1 MKKKR
6 ILSRVICMLLVLT
19 TLFSISATTIYA
31 VSEAD
36 LTATNSGD
44 GSAQNSVGEFEP
56 ITIAPDDFTNNS
68 SEDNEPEDY
77 EDVELV
83 GDVIYTN
90 GLGIRL
96 NSDLKSYTIVEYIG
110 SKSSLDI
117 PEEYNGYPITRINDS
132 AFYGNTKLEEL
143 TLTENII
150 FVGERAF
157 DGCDKL
163 GYNIIDGGYYL
174 GTKASEDKAAEDYYY
189 FVAPVDKSL
198 TEFTVHESTKIVGSF
213 AFENCENL
221 KSVTIGNNVISIG
234 YAVLMQC
241 NSLESLTIPFLGEN
255 GKNEKNAHL
264 GYIFGART
272 VGGNISYVPTT
283 LKNLTVNG
291 GERVAFNALYGMD
304 MLESLTLPFLGNH
317 VNDAENAYLSY
328 VFGGENCEEIMI
340 PQSLKIITIYAGY
353 IGEKAFY
360 KNQSITKIKMLSGV
374 ISIGDNAFL
383 SCEKLTSIE
392 IPSNITNI
400 SSSAFGNHPNL
411 EYNVYDNA
419 NYLGNSEN
427 PYVLLFKAKNTSI
440 TSCEIYNE
448 TKFVSRSAFSNCG
461 SLRKI
466 TIPEGVISIG
476 DYAFSS
482 CTNLGSITF
491 PSTLTVVGASSF
503 SNCYALKSITI
514 PAGVHTIGAD
524 AFYNCMGL
532 EEIDVDIHNTNYCSK
547 DGILYDNPVT
557 QFICVPQNLYGNI
570 TLLEGVTV
578 IEKRQFENRPISD
591 IVISKTVTSIDDNAF
606 LSCSRLTNA
615 TIPNSI
621 VNIVSSAFS
630 DCSSLVSIT
639 VGDNSRLEYI
649 NDHAFY
655 NCTSLTDI
663 TIPNSVTSIGSYAFY
678 NCSSLVGITFERN
691 SSLENIGACA
701 FSWCTSL
708 TNITIPYTVTN
719 IGYSTFR
726 SCDSLQS
733 VVFEE
738 NSKLTN
744 VCTEMFKYCA
754 SLTSITIPNSVT
766 SISEDAF
773 YNCTSLTSIEIPNS
787 VTTIGSSAFYNC
799 SSLDSI
805 VVFNGITDIGASAF
819 EGCSSLNGVYISDLA
834 KWCTIRFDGYFSN
847 PLYYAGNLYIE
858 GNLATKLII
867 PDSVTSI
874 SDYAFS
880 QCTSID
886 SVEFCN
892 NVKNI
897 GNNAFARCTS
907 IKSVTFGANTQI
919 ASIGKYAFR
928 DCTSLASITLPVSV
942 TSIDSYAFYN
952 CTALTIFCEVDSKPS
967 GWNSNWNYS
976 NCPVVWGHQNASGL
990 SAYSSSEFENKVT
1003 TLGASFPLNEK
1014 KSSAFVSAVIE
1025 VEPYASQGLEFV
1037 SNGDGT
1043 CYVKGIGTCT
1053 DTVLIIPSF
1062 SPNGDQVTSIGSS
1075 AFRRCTNLT
1084 SIIIPDGIISIG
1096 NYAFEGCTNLVEIKF
1111 NAIAMSDLSS
1121 SSNIFLNAGA
1131 GGEGIKVTIG
1141 KNVTRVPA
1149 YLFYN
1154 SKYVRIVEFEEE
1166 SICEI
1171 ISHYAFRGCVNLTCI
1186 DIPEGITTIGAGV
1199 FMGCNSLVSVLIP
1212 NSVTSID
1219 TGAFFD
1225 CAKLVSV
1232 EIPSGVTRIE
1242 DSLFYNCSS
1251 LVTVEIPEF
1260 LTSIGDNAF
1269 HSCSSLLSIRIPE
1282 SVTLIGDRAFYT
1294 CSSLASLSFE
1304 ASFLNGFGS
1313 DIFLSAGNALEV
1325 IIGKNVT
1332 VIPEYL
1338 FSNAR
1343 ISNIE
1348 FEKGSVC
1355 REIGSMAFG
1364 NCSTIASIVYHGE
1377 RNEWR
1382 YIKKTT
1388 DWNYGVNCEIE
1399 FTKTPTGLLYDT
1411 NDNMTEFWISG
1422 YVGKEK
1428 DAKIDI
1434 SALYSGRPVTK
1445 IYANAFSGKINI
1457 TEITVPATVIE
1468 IGHNAFKNCTILHTA
1483 NLNSSIQKIGFGI
1496 FDGCSS
1502 LTALTIPFLGETE
1515 ATEGSDYIGFIFGAY
1530 SSNEQGAKLPK
1541 ALKSVTVL
1549 RGERISPDAF
1559 ANCKDVEYITI
1570 PDSTTI
1576 IEDYAFADCSSLKS
1590 SVGSEYFIIPDSV
1603 TTLGRGIFKN
1613 CNQIE
1618 GIYIGSGI
1626 TTFED
1631 YAFELPL
1638 FGLDKSVS
1646 RLESY
1651 TVSSGNT
1658 SFVSDES
1665 GVLYRYMQIG
1675 DEKLNVTVM
1684 DAPSMANLTG
1694 YDLPEHIVEIAPYA
1708 FAYNSTLRFIDLGH
1722 VRRVAKC
1729 AFYEASGLIYAYFD
1743 AKTESEDYTEG
1754 FKDYIAQLAKESAT
1768 VIDKYRLEE
1777 YNRLYGSM
1785 PENIR
1790 PPFIPTEEKAIEEQ
1804 FYSCIGDRAFMGCI
1818 SLQEINIGAENII
1831 AIGEYAFAD
1840 CPKLITVNIGKN
1852 LEKLGFSAFSATA
1865 SGDSNLEKIIVS
1877 DDNPHFESVNG
1888 VLYSENSNG
1897 TLTLE
1902 LFPSALLVYDSKNNT
1917 FIHEYVT
1924 VFELPVN
1931 INVSAIQTY
1940 AFLGA
1945 KHLKEVVICPTN
1957 ELVIGD
1963 YAFSNSRIERIRI
1976 GDNVTSLGLLR
1987 GEGEYTVFSDMEY
2000 LTAINVDSENDY
2012 YSSLDGVLFDKE
2024 KTTLIK
2030 YPTAKNRIN
2039 ADGEVLDKGATD
2051 YDYVI
2056 YEMPN
2061 TVNVIASMAFKQVD
2075 GLRQVLISSNISAI
2089 GLEAFYGCSDLEL
2102 IYFDDVYAPR
2112 AVMENAFTTYIEIED
2127 GLLGNPRTQIG
2138 YSEEYY
2144 YNGDDGEYGWV
2155 NYADTYNLAVYDRLP
2170 ELQRG
2175 NAGDGYYAVV
2185 VVDTEG
2191 NRLGQIQVSLTDH
2204 NGKTETITTWAGD
2217 EGKGVA
2223 TFYDLFDVEGLG
2235 FSLDFSTPYALTVT
2249 DPNPEGYS
2257 GYINPQIYL
2266 DEDMRITYITL
2277 TKKPNAFGVSCG
2289 ETEINTETANI
2300 NKAQFDYLCVESGTH
2315 SHEEDGL
2322 VCDNGTIRERME
2334 ICVIAYCHGG
2344 YSFFDDKGQW
2354 KDENGLYQNGHK
2366 ICAPSRA
2373 ERYDGYTLFYFEP
2386 LIYELAE
2393 EVDVEVRLTATAEGK
2408 ENMSCKTVL
2417 NIHVFSFIVNE
2428 EDVDIQAT
2436 DLNVDLGI
2444 AGDVF
2449 TKLFGNDGMNISL
2462 GKNVKFS
2469 TTVDGDTVTMELKG
2483 SKSKSG
2489 SYSSYEKGYN
2499 AVSKAHNK
2507 NTYFFTY
2514 SGTVK
2519 DDKDKSHKLK
2529 YNIRFARDNETDNY
2543 YYYQCRVLE
2552 DGKEVDRFYGGVNG
2566 LDLSSLLGTKSSKST
2581 RSAVA
2586 PKAYLIYKMHYEKAK
2601 ELKKYKNLENANYA
2615 ESIISA
2621 PVQDE
2626 ADYNFNLA
2634 LSGNLVFKYDKD
2646 KGLVPVSSKVKG
2658 EITVSFDWSTQF
2670 MVWVIPVIV
2679 EVDIDASGVATINF
2693 KFDEQRKIHLDD
2705 AMMQLSLDLSAYGG
2719 IGCKG
2724 FSGGF
2729 YGVVGTIFILEIAPS
2744 FGVESWEVHADVGAQ
2759 VNALWWTKRFSF
2771 WNGKYYIIPPKSEAV
2786 AAALVP
2792 EGEALAAAYLVDTY
2806 SLARAEELESGFRL
2820 FIVGDTLYKLS
2831 MADMTGE
2838 EGYDEFN
2845 YVKLALSKWDGYD
2858 WEEEI
2863 LLDSDNKTNDA
2874 AYTIYEDNGKT
2885 YILFTQQTKVL
2896 TNDDSYAGASDLA
2909 MKVVEIGADGRIS
2922 SAQEIKKRDNYVY
2935 LQQYAVIDGVPTI
2948 VWAEN
2953 ADNNMLGVSPH
2964 NYYSESTDEYH
2975 VFETTANSIWISKYD
2990 AASDMWSE
2998 PTLVKDGLAPI
3009 TDLAV
3014 TADGYISYIVDTN
3027 SDLADSSD
3035 RIMMRGV
3042 VNGDFKSINDTSV
3055 GSITSMEIVNGKLMY
3070 YYDAL
3075 ENDGVDSWMYLAG
3088 QENTQQLPDNT
3099 PAEFVPVYNEAGDIA
3114 AILFHEAKTWNEGE
3128 AKVSGSAIYGMFLE
3142 NGAWGDKVEISAYAP
3157 VADYYIT
3164 EFDAEYSSQN
3174 EILIYVSVINSETD
3188 SAVIDSYIYDAEAAL
3203 NVVEYTVDYANSY
3216 VTVTVQNV
3224 GASCTS
3230 VCLSLKDDEY
3240 ILLDDSLASGETST
3254 YTITLSDS
3262 ETLEYS
3268 LKFAENESG
3277 KDAVEMDTIDLN
3289 YSDLQ
3294 IFGKQMLVGG
3304 NNTLLVAIKNTGNL
3318 ENTGITVIRLGN
3330 ISEGDI
3336 VSSDIQAI
3344 IDGMTLEDGEVVYL
3358 KSEKI
3363 WIIKDTVNSGK
3374 IKYYEISWDE
3384 NSDLSDKG
3392 LISMAILP
3400 SESELEKGGA
3410 SANNYGYV
3418 SYSDLIGV
3426 LEDGEELDIN
3436 PELIESTVA
3445 ADKTKD
3451 EDIVLN
3457 YTAGENETVTDV
3469 RIDSVS
3475 LIDFE
3480 LNEGTISGV
3489 ITIHSEDIKLLESG
3503 EHTIEV
3509 EFSDGTVCTVKLSI
3523 ATYYTVIWMDGDRE
3537 FDSTSVIEG
3546 TVPSLGYKPAKE
3558 ADAKYEYVFVG
3569 WATVENAE
3577 NAEIVQAA
3585 GSDAVYYAVWRQ
3597 VEREYT
3603 VTWVLTQEN
3612 GDSVEV
3618 SETYTYDEI
3627 PSYRGTLFAPSDKI
3641 FIGWDKE
3648 IVAVETDV
3656 TYTAIYKTP
3665 YVLGD
3670 VNADG
3675 TINTRD
3681 LAMLRQYVVG
3691 KITLTE
3697 EQILRCNVYED
3708 YNSDGFV
3715 KINTRDVAILQ
3726 QYIVG
3731 SIDTLG

>member
-1 MKKKR
+1 
-6 ILSRVICMLLVLT
+6 MLLVLT
-19 TLFSISATTIYA
+19 TLFSTSATTIYA
-31 VSEAD
+31 VAETD
-36 LTATNSGD
+36 FTANNSGD
-44 GSAQNSVGEFEP
+44 DNTQNSVGEFDP
-56 ITIAPDDFTNNS
+56 ITINPDDFANNS
-68 SEDNEPEDY
+68 NSGEGDEPEDY
-77 EDVELV
+77 EEVELV

-117 PEEYNGYPITRINDS
+117 PEEYNGYPITRIADS

-163 GYNIIDGGYYL
+163 GYNTIDGGYYL

-234 YAVLMQC
+234 YAALMQC
-241 NSLESLTIPFLGEN
+241 NSLESLTVPFLGEN

-283 LKNLTVNG
+283 LKSLVVNG
-291 GERVAFNALYGMD
+291 GERIAFNALYGMD
-304 MLESLTLPFLGNH
+304 TIESLTLPFLGNH
-317 VNDAENAYLSY
+317 INDMDTSYLGY
-328 VFGGENCEEIMI
+328 VFGGTNYTENII
-340 PQSLKIITIYAGY
+340 PQKLKSVTVLYGNIQKG
-353 IGEKAFY
+353 AFY
-360 KNQSITKIKMLSGV
+360 NCAFLNEILVSDKITKIADFSFYNCESLEKFSIPV
-374 ISIGDNAFL
+374 NVVSIGDSAFYNCYSITDLELNSALEEIGQSAFYNCNRIKKIYIPNSIKVIGDMAFYNWNVREVYVDDL
-383 SCEKLTSIE
+383 STLCNIEYGNTSSYPLTSSYSTLYIDGKVISGDVVIPEGASTIPQFMFCNSTITSITIPSSIKSIGGYAFYNCTQLKGVYISDVSSWCNISFHYLEANPLFYAKCLYLDEKEISGDVVLPETVTAIPAYAFYNCDLITSITISEKVTSIGESAFFNCANIERIE
-392 IPSNITNI
+392 IPDSVATIGKNAFCNCSSLKLITIPNAVSNIDKGLLSGCSSLESITIPFVGSSKNPSIATSSTLFGYIFGTSNYSGAISTNQWYSSSGAETYYIPESLKSVTVTGGKILHGAFENCSNITNI
-400 SSSAFGNHPNL
+400 TI
-411 EYNVYDNA
+411 
-419 NYLGNSEN
+419 LGNTDN
-427 PYVLLFKAKNTSI
+427 
-440 TSCEIYNE
+440 
-448 TKFVSRSAFSNCG
+448 
-461 SLRKI
+461 
-466 TIPEGVISIG
+466 IG
-476 DYAFSS
+476 YAAFSS
-482 CTNLGSITF
+482 CTNL
-491 PSTLTVVGASSF
+491 
-503 SNCYALKSITI
+503 
-514 PAGVHTIGAD
+514 
-524 AFYNCMGL
+524 
-532 EEIDVDIHNTNYCSK
+532 
-547 DGILYDNPVT
+547 
-557 QFICVPQNLYGNI
+557 
-570 TLLEGVTV
+570 
-578 IEKRQFENRPISD
+578 
-591 IVISKTVTSIDDNAF
+591 KTVAIPLSVRKIEGFAF
-606 LSCSRLTNA
+606 ARCSNLVTIEFGLSLA
-615 TIPNSI
+615 
-621 VNIVSSAFS
+621 
-630 DCSSLVSIT
+630 
-639 VGDNSRLEYI
+639 
-649 NDHAFY
+649 
-655 NCTSLTDI
+655 DI
-663 TIPNSVTSIGSYAFY
+663 GNYAFY
-678 NCSSLVGITFERN
+678 NCSKLTAAYYQGTENEWISNVVIGTNNQNLTDVLVFENTESQCCEASLLEESLVSSRAFLEEPSHVNQISDISTDTASYATLLAIELNVSEGLLFSSNGDGTCSISGIGTC
-691 SSLENIGACA
+691 IDAD
-701 FSWCTSL
+701 
-708 TNITIPYTVTN
+708 IVVP
-719 IGYSTFR
+719 
-726 SCDSLQS
+726 S
-733 VVFEE
+733 VSPDGE
-738 NSKLTN
+738 
-744 VCTEMFKYCA
+744 
-754 SLTSITIPNSVT
+754 IVT
-766 SISEDAF
+766 SIAYRAF
-773 YNCTSLTSIEIPNS
+773 YNCKNITSIIIPDTITKIGHTAFLDCTSLQKITLPNSISAIIYNAFEGCINLKEVHITDVANWCNISFESVYDNPLSYGADLYLNGEIVTTLIIPDSVVNISRYAFYGCKSITSLIIGDSVISIGDSAFSECHNLRSVTLGEKIENIDGFYHCYKLVEVINNSSLAIDKGSYNYGYVGYYAIEIH
-787 VTTIGSSAFYNC
+787 TGSSKIENINDYLFYTSNGINYLIGYEGNDTELNLPETYHGEKYKINNYAFYGDNQ
-799 SSLDSI
+799 I
-805 VVFNGITDIGASAF
+805 VKIDIPQSVIGIGCSAF
-819 EGCSSLNGVYISDLA
+819 EGCSSILKDENGIVYV
-834 KWCTIRFDGYFSN
+834 SN
-847 PLYYAGNLYIE
+847 WVVDSG
-858 GNLATKLII
+858 
-867 PDSVTSI
+867 DSVTSAEI
-874 SDYAFS
+874 VSS
-880 QCTSID
+880 C
-886 SVEFCN
+886 C
-892 NVKNI
+892 
-897 GNNAFARCTS
+897 G
-907 IKSVTFGANTQI
+907 I
-919 ASIGKYAFR
+919 A
-928 DCTSLASITLPVSV
+928 D
-942 TSIDSYAFYN
+942 N
-952 CTALTIFCEVDSKPS
+952 
-967 GWNSNWNYS
+967 
-976 NCPVVWGHQNASGL
+976 
-990 SAYSSSEFENKVT
+990 
-1003 TLGASFPLNEK
+1003 
-1014 KSSAFVSAVIE
+1014 
-1025 VEPYASQGLEFV
+1025 
-1037 SNGDGT
+1037 
-1043 CYVKGIGTCT
+1043 
-1053 DTVLIIPSF
+1053 
-1062 SPNGDQVTSIGSS
+1062 
-1075 AFRRCTNLT
+1075 
-1084 SIIIPDGIISIG
+1084 
-1096 NYAFEGCTNLVEIKF
+1096 AFEGCDDLV
-1111 NAIAMSDLSS
+1111 N
-1121 SSNIFLNAGA
+1121 
-1131 GGEGIKVTIG
+1131 
-1141 KNVTRVPA
+1141 
-1149 YLFYN
+1149 
-1154 SKYVRIVEFEEE
+1154 
-1166 SICEI
+1166 
-1171 ISHYAFRGCVNLTCI
+1171 
-1186 DIPEGITTIGAGV
+1186 
-1199 FMGCNSLVSVLIP
+1199 
-1212 NSVTSID
+1212 
-1219 TGAFFD
+1219 
-1225 CAKLVSV
+1225 
-1232 EIPSGVTRIE
+1232 
-1242 DSLFYNCSS
+1242 
-1251 LVTVEIPEF
+1251 
-1260 LTSIGDNAF
+1260 
-1269 HSCSSLLSIRIPE
+1269 
-1282 SVTLIGDRAFYT
+1282 
-1294 CSSLASLSFE
+1294 
-1304 ASFLNGFGS
+1304 
-1313 DIFLSAGNALEV
+1313 V
-1325 IIGKNVT
+1325 IIPGSVT
-1332 VIPEYL
+1332 VIGAHAFLGCHNLMLVKFEGKSQLVYIDSEAFVSFGSYGSSTETID
-1338 FSNAR
+1338 FS
-1343 ISNIE
+1343 
-1348 FEKGSVC
+1348 
-1355 REIGSMAFG
+1355 
-1364 NCSTIASIVYHGE
+1364 GE
-1377 RNEWR
+1377 ENEWR
-1382 YIKKTT
+1382 HIRKAT
-1388 DWNYGVNCEIE
+1388 DWDRYSYEYTLKFADSSGI
-1399 FTKTPTGLLYDT
+1399 LYDT
-1411 NDNMTEFWISG
+1411 NDDITEFWVSG
-1422 YVGKEK
+1422 YIGENKNVIIPEMYSARSVTRIYSRAFNGNTNIESVDISKTIVAIDEHSFLNCVNLRY
-1428 DAKIDI
+1428 AKIP
-1434 SALYSGRPVTK
+1434 SSTK
-1445 IYANAFSGKINI
+1445 
-1457 TEITVPATVIE
+1457 T
-1468 IGHNAFKNCTILHTA
+1468 
-1483 NLNSSIQKIGFGI
+1483 IGFGI
-1496 FDGCSS
+1496 FEGCKN
-1502 LTALTIPFLGETE
+1502 LEGENLNTALTLPFLGMSEETE
-1515 ATEGSDYIGFIFGAY
+1515 DSDYLGYVFGAY
-1530 SSNEQGAKLPK
+1530 SPDEHNIKLPNE
-1541 ALKSVTVL
+1541 LKSIIIL
-1549 RGERISPDAF
+1549 RGDMVPSKAF
-1559 ANCKDVEYITI
+1559 ANCKNLKYIMI
-1570 PDSTTI
+1570 PETTTV
-1576 IEDYAFADCSSLKS
+1576 IEDYAFTGCSSLLTFK
-1590 SVGSEYFIIPDSV
+1590 IPDSV
-1603 TTLGRGIFKN
+1603 TTVGRAIFAN
-1613 CNQIE
+1613 CNELETIH
-1618 GIYIGSGI
+1618 IGAAVSI
-1626 TTFED
+1626 FED
-1631 YAFELPL
+1631 YAFEFPL

-1646 RLESY
+1646 QLKSY
-1651 TVSSGNT
+1651 TVSINNAKYKTDSCN
-1658 SFVSDES
+1658 S
-1665 GVLYRYMQIG
+1665 GVLYYYLQIG
-1675 DEKLNVTVM
+1675 NEKVEVAVM
-1684 DAPSMANLTG
+1684 DALATANLSN
-1694 YDLPEHIVEIAPYA
+1694 YQMPEHIVEIAPYA
-1708 FAYNSTLRFIDLGH
+1708 FSYNSTLRFIDLGH

-1729 AFYEASGLIYAYFD
+1729 AFYQASGLIYAHFD
-1743 AKTESEDYTEG
+1743 AKSESNDYTEE
-1754 FKDYIAQLAKESAT
+1754 FKAYIARIAAESAE
-1768 VIDKYRLEE
+1768 VIDKYRHEE
-1777 YNRLYGSM
+1777 YNRLYAST
-1785 PENIR
+1785 PDHSR

-1877 DDNPHFESVNG
+1877 AYNPHFESVNG

-1902 LFPSALLVYDSKNNT
+1902 LFPTALVLYDSENNT
-1917 FIHEYVT
+1917 FTHDYMESFV
-1924 VFELPVN
+1924 LPLDISVYDVSTDTYKTK
-1931 INVSAIQTY
+1931 NVSAIQTY
-1940 AFLGA
+1940 AFLGT
-1945 KHLKEVVICPTN
+1945 KHLKSVKLCPIE

-1963 YAFSNSRIERIRI
+1963 YAFSNSRIGDIHI
-1976 GDNVTSLGLLR
+1976 GENVTSIGLLR

-2000 LTAINVDSENDY
+2000 LTAINVDEENDY

-2024 KTTLIK
+2024 KTKLLK
-2030 YPTAKNRIN
+2030 YPSDKIG
-2039 ADGEVLDKGATD
+2039 DVYEV
-2051 YDYVI
+2051 
-2056 YEMPN
+2056 PN

-2075 GLRQVLISSNISAI
+2075 GLRQVLISSNISVV

-2144 YNGDDGEYGWV
+2144 YNGENGEHGWV

-2204 NGKTETITTWAGD
+2204 NGKTETITTWAGE
-2217 EGKGVA
+2217 EGRGVA
-2223 TFYDLFDVEGLG
+2223 TFYDLFGVEGLG
-2235 FSLDFSTPYALTVT
+2235 FSLDFSTPYVLTVT
-2249 DPNPEGYS
+2249 DPNLEGYS

-2266 DEDMRITYITL
+2266 DENMRITYITL

-2289 ETEINTETANI
+2289 ETEINTETADI
-2300 NKAQFDYLCVESGTH
+2300 NKAQFDYPCVESGSH

-2344 YSFFDDKGQW
+2344 YSFFDKNGNWDL
-2354 KDENGLYQNGHK
+2354 DNGLYQNGVQK
-2366 ICAPSRA
+2366 CRPTRA
-2373 ERYDGYTLFYFEP
+2373 EAYEGYTLFYFEP

-2393 EVDVEVRLTATAEGK
+2393 EVDIEVRLTATAEGK
-2408 ENMSCKTVL
+2408 EDMSCKTVL

-2462 GKNVKFS
+2462 GKNVNFS

-2566 LDLSSLLGTKSSKST
+2566 LDLGSLLGTKSSKST

-2786 AAALVP
+2786 ATALVP

-2831 MADMTGE
+2831 MVDMTGE

-2874 AYTIYEDNGKT
+2874 AYTIYEYNGKT

-2896 TNDDSYAGASDLA
+2896 TEENGEDSYAGASDLV
-2909 MKVVEIGADGRIS
+2909 MKVVEISEDGSIS
-2922 SAQEIKKRDNYVY
+2922 SAQEIKKCDNYVY
-2935 LQQYAVIDGVPTI
+2935 LQQYAVIDGVPTV

-2975 VFETTANSIWISKYD
+2975 VFETTANSVWISTYD
-2990 AASDMWSE
+2990 AVIDTWCE

-3042 VNGDFKSINDTSV
+3042 VNGDFKAINDTSV
-3055 GSITSMEIVNGKLMY
+3055 GSITSIEIVNGNLMY

-3075 ENDGVDSWMYLAG
+3075 ENDGVDSWTYLSG
-3088 QENTQQLPDNT
+3088 QENTQQLPENT
-3099 PAEFVPVYNEAGDIA
+3099 PAEFVPVYNGTGDIT
-3114 AILFHEAKTWNEGE
+3114 AILFHEAKIWNEGE
-3128 AKVSGSAIYGMFLE
+3128 TKVSGSAIYGMFLE
-3142 NGAWGDKVEISAYAP
+3142 NGVWGDKVEISAYTP

-3174 EILIYVSVINSETD
+3174 VILLYVSVINSKTD
-3188 SAVIDSYIYDAEAAL
+3188 NVVIDSYIYEAGAAF
-3203 NVVEYTVDYANSY
+3203 NIVEYTVDYANSY
-3216 VTVTVQNV
+3216 VTVAVQNV
-3224 GASCTS
+3224 GASSTP
-3230 VCLSLKDDEY
+3230 VYLSLKNDEY

-3254 YTITLSDS
+3254 YTITLSGS
-3262 ETLEYS
+3262 ETLEYI
-3268 LKFAENESG
+3268 LKFAEDLSG
-3277 KDAVEMDTIDLN
+3277 KDAIETDTINLN

-3294 IFGKQMLVGG
+3294 IFGKQMLIGE

-3318 ENTGITVIRLGN
+3318 SNTGIAVIRLGN
-3330 ISEGDI
+3330 IPEVDI
-3336 VSSDIQAI
+3336 VSSDILAI
-3344 IDGMTLEDGEVVYL
+3344 IDGMTLEDGEAIYL
-3358 KSEKI
+3358 ESEKI
-3363 WIIKDTVNSGK
+3363 WIIKDMVNSSK
-3374 IKYYEISWDE
+3374 IKYYEISLGE
-3384 NSDLSDKG
+3384 NSDLSDKD

-3400 SESELEKGGA
+3400 SESELEKGSV

-3426 LEDGEELDIN
+3426 LEDGEALDIN
-3436 PELIESTVA
+3436 PDLIESTIA
-3445 ADKTKD
+3445 ADNTKD

-3457 YTAGENETVTDV
+3457 YTAGEKETVTDV

-3475 LIDFE
+3475 LVDYE

-3489 ITIHSEDIKLLESG
+3489 ITIHGKDIKLLESG

-3509 EFSDGTVCTVKLSI
+3509 EFSDGTVCTVKLNI
-3523 ATYYTVIWMDGDRE
+3523 ATYYTVKWLDCGHDADYTHENEDECVIG
-3537 FDSTSVIEG
+3537 SGSVIEG
-3546 TVPSLGYKPAKE
+3546 AVPSFGNKPTKE
-3558 ADAKYEYVFVG
+3558 ADARYEYVFVG
-3569 WATVENAE
+3569 WATVKNAE
-3577 NAEIVQAA
+3577 NAEIVQTAS
-3585 GSDAVYYAVWRQ
+3585 SDSVYYAVWRQ

-3612 GDSVEV
+3612 GNSVVV
-3618 SETYTYDEI
+3618 SEKYTYDQI
-3627 PSYRGTLFAPSDKI
+3627 PSYRGTLFAPNDKI
-3641 FIGWDKE
+3641 FNGWDKE

-3656 TYTAIYKTP
+3656 TYAAIYEAP
-3665 YVLGD
+3665 YALGD
-3670 VNADG
+3670 VNGDG
-3675 TINTRD
+3675 IINTRD
-3681 LAMLRQYVVG
+3681 LAMLRQHVVG

-3697 EQILRCNVYED
+3697 EQISRCNVYED
-3708 YNSDGFV
+3708 YDDNGV
-3715 KINTRDVAILQ
+3715 AKINTRDVAILQ

-3731 SIDTLG
+3731 SVDTLG